1 LNYTKISD
9 LKAQLLLD
17 QMEGKDDKQ
26 IQKVLENPPSNLY
39 DMIFSVFERL
49 SRDDEIDKQTMNR
62 LLGWV
67 AFARRPLSFGELDV
81 ILRSEVDAPNW
92 FLWDH
97 IRGKFSSIF
106 RLRYPKGWDSAAIEA
121 ANTVTQTS
129 NTEAPVVDSATTTDV
144 ANNNDAATP
153 ADEDDDDDFNL
164 DDSSDDDEDVDENG
178 EPDNSGVKPDAEEGV
193 QEATDDC
200 EQKQAPYEIPRVSEA
215 DELYSWAQKHT
226 VVDFS
231 HQRFRDFLVLE
242 GSPDQRQKPA
252 LPIGIDVDSIHEQLV
267 LDCFRCLRAAPH
279 NCTHRSILLLGDK
292 LTIWRS
298 YRILCRLPC
307 FSFVLPS
314 GTHKPRQTR
323 HRPAALPDR

>member
-1 LNYTKISD
+1 LSVVYLNYATKISD

-49 SRDDEIDKQTMNR
+49 SRDDEIDKQTTNR

-67 AFARRPLSFGELDV
+67 AFARRPLTFGELDV
-81 ILRSEVDAPNW
+81 VLRSEVDAPNW

-121 ANTVTQTS
+121 ANTVAQTT
-129 NTEAPVVDSATTTDV
+129 NTEAPEGDSATAT
-144 ANNNDAATP
+144 DAANDHNTTAP
-153 ADEDDDDDFNL
+153 ADDDDDDDFNL
-164 DDSSDDDEDVDENG
+164 DDSSDDDEDTDENE
-178 EPDNSGVKPDAEEGV
+178 EPESSEVENDAEYGG
-193 QEATDDC
+193 QEVTEDD
-200 EQKQAPYEIPRVSEA
+200 EQKQAPYEAPKVSEA

-231 HQRFRDFLVLE
+231 HQRFRDFLVVE

-252 LPIGIDVDSIHEQLV
+252 LPIGIDVNSIHEQLV
-267 LDCFRCLRAAPH
+267 LDCFRCLRAAPQ
-279 NCTHRSILLLGDK
+279 NCMRISIFFLA
-292 LTIWRS
+292 IS
-298 YRILCRLPC
+298 
-307 FSFVLPS
+307 
-314 GTHKPRQTR
+314 
-323 HRPAALPDR
+323 